1 MGPQQQSAERREPA
15 AVSSNSAPTRIK
27 RLRVKIFLPGNSKF
41 ARRTFAA
48 RSGCVLTENGIDQVL
63 DFLAEEV
70 EKSFPEH
77 EYQLL
82 QVAPD
87 QFNFVWRSEKAPV
100 RAEKVA

>member
-1 MGPQQQSAERREPA
+1 MGPQPTKQSAERREPV
-15 AVSSNSAPTRIK
+15 AVSSAPTSIK

-48 RSGCVLTENGIDQVL
+48 RPGCVLTEDGIDQIL

-70 EKSFPEH
+70 EKLFADH
-77 EYQLL
+77 EYQVV

-87 QFNFVWRSEKAPV
+87 QFNFVWRSEKAPA
-100 RAEKVA
+100 RAEKVV